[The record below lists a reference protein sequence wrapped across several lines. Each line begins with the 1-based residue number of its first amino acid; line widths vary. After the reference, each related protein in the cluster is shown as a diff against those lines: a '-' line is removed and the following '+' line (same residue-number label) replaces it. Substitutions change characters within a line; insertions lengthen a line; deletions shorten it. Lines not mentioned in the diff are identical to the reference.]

1 MLGRTSHWLILAAVA
16 LAGPTVAAAVWG
28 LGPLGWALLL
38 YLTAVGTSGRRRYQ
52 RFTLVSGTG
61 AVAACAGCAAVV
73 LSQPVEIRASGWLLA
88 AGIAVAAVGMLID
101 CCNSMWISWG
111 MRTAAAAGLEHDW
124 RSESWLAV
132 LGTTAAAAAAA
143 VVALPV
149 ALLAGGAAPS
159 LAGADGCVLFGAVA
173 GAGPAV
179 WSGVV
184 MTRIV
189 VAALAIVST
198 ATPAVSVAYLA
209 ALGPLDGA
217 AGLVVGCRGG
227 RGGCRRVGSASPTR
241 AGDGCRA
248 RHRTCTCLISD
259 AHF

>member
-1 MLGRTSHWLILAAVA
+1 M
-16 LAGPTVAAAVWG
+16 
-28 LGPLGWALLL
+28 
-38 YLTAVGTSGRRRYQ
+38 
-52 RFTLVSGTG
+52 
-61 AVAACAGCAAVV
+61 
-73 LSQPVEIRASGWLLA
+73 EIRASGWLLA

-159 LAGADGCVLFGAVA
+159 AAGAAGCVLFGAVA
-173 GAGPAV
+173 GTGPAV
-179 WSGVV
+179 WSKVA
-184 MTRIV
+184 MTRTA
-189 VAALAIVST
+189 VAAVVIVST

-209 ALGPLDGA
+209 ALGLLGGVQGQLLAVGVAAVVIGA
-217 AGLVVGCRGG
+217 
-227 RGGCRRVGSASPTR
+227 SAALQQPAAPT
-241 AGDGCRA
+241 AAETDIEPA
-248 RHRTCTCLISD
+248 VS
-259 AHF
+259 